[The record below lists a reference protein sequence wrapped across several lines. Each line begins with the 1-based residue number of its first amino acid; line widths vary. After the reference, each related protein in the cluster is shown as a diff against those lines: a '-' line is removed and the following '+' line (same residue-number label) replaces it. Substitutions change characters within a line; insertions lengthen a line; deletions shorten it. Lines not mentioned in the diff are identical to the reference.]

1 MVFCN
6 LFCTFVPVKPNFVT
20 NENLAKTFMQK
31 QRLNLE
37 YPLSVRKPDLL
48 WQLLSTDHGLER
60 WLADH
65 VIEENGVMRL
75 TWGDIY
81 GEHHT
86 LNANILERQKNS
98 HIRLQWVDEDDPD
111 AFWEMRIG
119 QSELTEELCLCV
131 VDYAPAEDID
141 DLHELWDG
149 NLDRLHQSSGF

>member
-1 MVFCN
+1 
-6 LFCTFVPVKPNFVT
+6 
-20 NENLAKTFMQK
+20 MQK

-37 YPLSVRKPDLL
+37 YPLSARKPDLL

-65 VIEENGVMRL
+65 VEEDNGVMRL
-75 TWGDIY
+75 TWGDLY

-86 LNANILERQKNS
+86 LSANIMERQKNS
-98 HIRLQWVDEDDPD
+98 HIKLQWVDEDDPD
-111 AFWEMRIG
+111 AYWEMRIG

-131 VDYAPAEDID
+131 VDYAPAEDIE
-141 DLHELWDG
+141 DLHELWDD

>member
-1 MVFCN
+1 M
-6 LFCTFVPVKPNFVT
+6 P
-20 NENLAKTFMQK
+20 K

-37 YPLSVRKPDLL
+37 YPLTAGKPDLL

-60 WLADH
+60 WLADRVVEH
-65 VIEENGVMRL
+65 DGVLSL
-75 TWGDIY
+75 TWGNLY

-86 LNANILERQKNS
+86 LDANIVEREKNS
-98 HIRLQWVDEDDPD
+98 HIRLQWVDEDDPA

-119 QSELTEELCLCV
+119 RSELTEDLCLCV

-141 DLHELWDG
+141 DLHDLWDG